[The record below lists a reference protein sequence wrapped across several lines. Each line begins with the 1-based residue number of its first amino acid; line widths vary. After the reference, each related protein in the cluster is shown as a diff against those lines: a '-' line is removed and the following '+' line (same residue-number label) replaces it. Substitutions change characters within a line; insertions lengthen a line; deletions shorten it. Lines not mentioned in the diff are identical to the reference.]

1 LLRPAAALDPQSS
14 IATLLTH
21 LARPRLAE
29 TEHSH
34 PTPPLGHAIATEGTR
49 SELHA
54 TDRSP
59 THHLATGHVPT
70 PSTNSPRRPWRRPT
84 VRVTSATPS
93 WHAQRGQSAQSG
105 RRVPAR
111 ARPHSRRPAP
121 TSTRHATVYPLP
133 PPPCT
138 LAACTDSD
146 RHVFSRTPSEPEA
159 PPTAP
164 FHHRQPRPHR

>member
-1 LLRPAAALDPQSS
+1 MVNHPAAINPQCL
-14 IATLLTH
+14 IATLQT
-21 LARPRLAE
+21 PWNWPQLAE
-29 TEHSH
+29 TMHEH
-34 PTPPLGHAIATEGTR
+34 PTPPLSVAMATKSKRLGQ
-49 SELHA
+49 SA
-54 TDRSP
+54 TDYSP

-84 VRVTSATPS
+84 VRVTSTTPS
-93 WHAQRGQSAQSG
+93 RHAQRGQSAQSG
-105 RRVPAR
+105 RRVLAR
-111 ARPHSRRPAP
+111 ARPHSRCPAP

-133 PPPCT
+133 RPPCT